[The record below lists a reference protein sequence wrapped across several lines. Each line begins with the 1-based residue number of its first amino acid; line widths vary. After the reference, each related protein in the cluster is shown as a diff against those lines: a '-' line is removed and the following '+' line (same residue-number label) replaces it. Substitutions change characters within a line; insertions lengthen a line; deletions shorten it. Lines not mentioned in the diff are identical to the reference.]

1 MLISTIFFARKIYVQ
16 NKNKENKIKK
26 SQNEARTVEN
36 IKYEPI
42 LSHFVLWFHLKAL
55 ITLEN

>member
-1 MLISTIFFARKIYVQ
+1 MLISTIFLREKYMS
-16 NKNKENKIKK
+16 KIKK